1 MAQSRSTSRRA
12 AVIGGALVVA
22 VGYYLACQVG
32 LSLRLPGATPSVLW
46 PPNAILTSALLLS
59 PPRRWPLLLLAA
71 FPVHVILELNAGF
84 STPLILALF
93 LTNCLE
99 AVIGAGG
106 VWLLSDAPT
115 QFDTFP
121 RLTAFFVSA
130 VFAGPLLSSFAD
142 AAAVTAFHGEVY
154 WTVFR
159 SRLLSNVLSELTVV
173 PAVVGAVAGLRHW
186 LRPQWTGHATEALLL
201 AVGLIGVAFTGLRSE
216 FSHVPALNAVSSQT
230 PLALQLPFLLWAAVR
245 FGPVGTG
252 IALLTTTLLGAWSVV
267 HGLGPFAPIDPGTTV
282 IALTLSFIVVAMTM
296 LALSTLVE
304 ERRTTQHALAARLRF
319 EEQLSRFSGAF
330 VQLPSDQMDR
340 AFDSWLGRL
349 ADALGVDVLAL
360 FAAGTEQHD
369 FQSVHFWGAPGFPA
383 APDLIASRDFPWA
396 LETLRDHQ
404 PFVVPDLDALPPDAA
419 TDRTTMER
427 LGLRGGFAVP
437 LAGKE
442 GFLGVLACGS
452 FTARRWSDDLRVNV
466 RLVGEVLANVL
477 VRKQAEDALRTSEIM
492 NSAILQSLTT
502 GVAVVDRLGSVVAL
516 NESWTRLADENG
528 GLDVSLGD
536 NLLLSCEAS
545 ARAGDPLARAL
556 APGVAAVVGANQSR
570 FFLDH
575 RSDTASTPRWWS
587 IVVEPLGS
595 NDGGAVIARTDVT
608 NVRLAELEAQRSR
621 QELAHVA
628 RVSTVGELT
637 ASLAHQLNQPLGAIM
652 TNAQAA
658 RRLLDSPTPDFA
670 KLHAIL
676 VDIVKDDRR
685 ASDIIVRLRKLLRR
699 GELAMTRVNLTS
711 LIREVADLVVGDAI
725 VRSVTVAVD
734 LDGEPVFVQ
743 GDSVQLQQV
752 VLNLLQ
758 NAMDAVGDQSDGS
771 RLVTVRC
778 GRPHS
783 RAVRVSMLDTGP
795 GLPAGTEDM
804 VFEPFYTTK
813 PGGMGMG
820 LSIVRSILEA
830 HGGSIRAANH
840 EGRGAI
846 FEFELP
852 VDGDQAS

>member
-1 MAQSRSTSRRA
+1 
-12 AVIGGALVVA
+12 
-22 VGYYLACQVG
+22 
-32 LSLRLPGATPSVLW
+32 
-46 PPNAILTSALLLS
+46 
-59 PPRRWPLLLLAA
+59 
-71 FPVHVILELNAGF
+71 
-84 STPLILALF
+84 
-93 LTNCLE
+93 
-99 AVIGAGG
+99 
-106 VWLLSDAPT
+106 
-115 QFDTFP
+115 
-121 RLTAFFVSA
+121 
-130 VFAGPLLSSFAD
+130 
-142 AAAVTAFHGEVY
+142 
-154 WTVFR
+154 
-159 SRLLSNVLSELTVV
+159 
-173 PAVVGAVAGLRHW
+173 
-186 LRPQWTGHATEALLL
+186 
-201 AVGLIGVAFTGLRSE
+201 
-216 FSHVPALNAVSSQT
+216 
-230 PLALQLPFLLWAAVR
+230 
-245 FGPVGTG
+245 
-252 IALLTTTLLGAWSVV
+252 
-267 HGLGPFAPIDPGTTV
+267 
-282 IALTLSFIVVAMTM
+282 
-296 LALSTLVE
+296 
-304 ERRTTQHALAARLRF
+304 
-319 EEQLSRFSGAF
+319 
-330 VQLPSDQMDR
+330 
-340 AFDSWLGRL
+340 
-349 ADALGVDVLAL
+349 
-360 FAAGTEQHD
+360 
-369 FQSVHFWGAPGFPA
+369 
-383 APDLIASRDFPWA
+383 
-396 LETLRDHQ
+396 
-404 PFVVPDLDALPPDAA
+404 VPDLDTLPPDAA
-419 TDRTTMER
+419 SDRATLER
-427 LGLRGGFAVP
+427 LGLRAGFAVP
-437 LAGKE
+437 LAGKQ

-477 VRKQAEDALRTSEIM
+477 VRKQAEDALRTNEIM
-492 NSAILQSLTT
+492 KSAILQSLTT
-502 GVAVVDRLGSVVAL
+502 GVAVVDRLGSVLAL
-516 NESWTRLADENG
+516 NESWTRLADEHG

-536 NLLLSCEAS
+536 NLLLSCEAA

-575 RSDTASTPRWWS
+575 RADTGPAPRWWS

-699 GELAMTRVNLTS
+699 GELSMTRVNLTS

-725 VRSVTVAVD
+725 VRSVTVTVD

-778 GRPHS
+778 GKPHA

-830 HGGSIRAANH
+830 HGGSIRATNH
-840 EGRGAI
+840 AGRGAI
-846 FEFELP
+846 FEFDLP
-852 VDGDQAS
+852 VEGDQAS